1 MFYFSLAAFNILS
14 LVLIFGILNTFPA
27 VVISI
32 IFEWDAL
39 RFLNLGVVF
48 FFSFFSRLKI
58 SLIISSNIM
67 ASTFFHLLLW
77 NIYNANISV
86 LDVVL
91 EFY

>member
-32 IFEWDAL
+32 IFEWDDL
-39 RFLNLGVVF
+39 HFLNLGV
-48 FFSFFSRLKI
+48 SFLSRLNI
-58 SLIISSNIM
+58 SLIISSNVM